1 MVPMRAQA
9 WGGGGHRIVAQLAM
23 RELAREALTDPQAKK
38 ARDVIF
44 KILKDNHTSLE
55 LAAVWPDTVRRKAP
69 YTYADNWH
77 FVSIPR
83 SENKF
88 DATTQCQVKDTA
100 KEGDCAVGGLT
111 HFKNAFMNSSDQKQ
125 KLDALSFIIHFVGDV
140 HQPLHTSEDLS
151 FIYNNKPGDR
161 GGNYRNVCFLAV
173 SLNGCTETYKKER
186 SNKNLHST
194 WDKYMILTFHSDE
207 LKYIDELD
215 NKIKSMSASERA
227 NLMAGTPIE
236 WAEGA
241 HAVAVASA
249 YEVGKVKSVSFKHD
263 NTYDEF
269 FFVDNDYAKANMQR
283 SEDQLIKA
291 GLRLAAYL
299 KQMF

>member
-1 MVPMRAQA
+1 MVPSRAQA

-23 RELAREALTDPQAKK
+23 RELAREGQTDPKAKK
-38 ARDVIF
+38 AWNAIF
-44 KILKDNHTSLE
+44 KILKDSHISLE
-55 LAAVWPDTVRRKAP
+55 SAAVWPDTVRRTAP

-83 SENKF
+83 SETKF
-88 DATTQCQVKDTA
+88 DATTQCPVKATA
-100 KEGDCAVGGLT
+100 PEGDCAVGGLT
-111 HFKNAFMNSSDQKQ
+111 HFKNAFMSSSDPKQ
-125 KLDALSFIIHFVGDV
+125 KLDALRFIIHFVGDV

-151 FIYNNKPGDR
+151 FMHNNKPGDR
-161 GGNYRNVCFLAV
+161 GGNYRDVCFLAV
-173 SLNGCTETYKKER
+173 TLKGCTETFQNDQ
-186 SNKNLHST
+186 SNRNLHAT
-194 WDKYMILTFHSDE
+194 WDKYMIIALHSDE

-215 NKIKSMSASERA
+215 SKIKSMSASERA
-227 NLMAGTPIE
+227 SLMAGTPID

-241 HAVAVASA
+241 HAVAVAAA
-249 YEVGKVKSVSFKHD
+249 YDLGKVKGVSFQHD
-263 NTYDEF
+263 KTYDEF
-269 FFVDNDYAKANMQR
+269 LFVDNNYAKANMQR